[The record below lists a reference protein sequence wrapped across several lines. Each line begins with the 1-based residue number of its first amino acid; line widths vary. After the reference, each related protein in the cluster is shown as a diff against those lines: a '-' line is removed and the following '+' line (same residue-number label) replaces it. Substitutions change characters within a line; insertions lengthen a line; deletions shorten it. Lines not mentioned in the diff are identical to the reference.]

1 MIYLVY
7 ATNYGLFQLK
17 VSNIYALHKN
27 HHTDPPCLLFS
38 GMLLMRMSVPIAYNF
53 LQLTRVDSAAI
64 FIVMGPVKYV
74 SFLGEDFNRWVFPIC
89 LALMVVMTIFNVY
102 GRVLG
107 CLGLKQY
114 QFDQDCQEELEEDGR
129 YIIEQFKSEVLL
141 QTGEHTSLKVSVE
154 SDYRTSSIGFERLSL
169 KGAKIEISGKAINEE
184 GDESLIVKER
194 NSTGYSSRDSVQL

>member
-1 MIYLVY
+1 LLSLVILYAEMASIFDFKHNIIYDLVNAPAVDAEGSGYFFVQQLICLIPLVYLVY

-53 LQLTRVDSAAI
+53 LQLTQMEKAAI
-64 FIVMGPVKYV
+64 YVVMGPVAYV

-89 LALMVVMTIFNVY
+89 LFLMVFLTAFKIY
-102 GRVLG
+102 GRVMS

-114 QFDQDCQEELEEDGR
+114 AFNADD
-129 YIIEQFKSEVLL
+129 
-141 QTGEHTSLKVSVE
+141 
-154 SDYRTSSIGFERLSL
+154 
-169 KGAKIEISGKAINEE
+169 
-184 GDESLIVKER
+184 
-194 NSTGYSSRDSVQL
+194 